1 MRRSARRVIILA
13 TVFLVGAMVVAAF
26 FHNEFRAQN
35 WDPMQTRVYV
45 DRTIR
50 FGGTFYENGLV
61 NKGPLEPLVYRIAA
75 AITSYDGFWFAI
87 SALVLVV
94 SGVLAW
100 AASRTVQFFG
110 AHRMLGVAAGIAV
123 FFHFALGKADY
134 AGVLYARNMIVG
146 LYGGA
151 WLIGLSRRWWL
162 PGRARWSA
170 VAVGIL
176 IGLGVQTLFV
186 STIAAVGV
194 AIAAWSAIDRIDDD
208 DEYRASR
215 RNLIY
220 TPIIVFLIAPLY
232 YMLRGRFEEFWSGYW
247 TYNVYQNEATGRSLA
262 NQFAYGRDVI
272 LRYYRAWPVSF
283 IVVVVFFALT
293 IGLWRSLSR
302 RERFVHLGLTV
313 WFLGAWT
320 ELILGQRYSTHY
332 YSILAVPTALMAAA
346 VLGHVFR
353 MMVDARGQFRSTVAW
368 PLLAGLLSIAA
379 GGGGHFTLGLEA
391 ASSFTSVRQ
400 LQEERTIAE
409 PGRQRTV
416 RAVLDLVSR
425 PGDPLL
431 AWTEYPWVYL
441 QYRRVAATRW
451 IWKSFMLGQIYLGR
465 SSPAYV
471 LPQTWNWFAADMAE
485 AHPAA
490 FLEETA
496 LPLTP
501 GTPFATFVDGGFERA
516 YSGTDNN
523 IYLRHDEADAV
534 LRGDAGAVLKPTLP
548 AGKGSAWKVAAGK
561 ATLPADTPQSLT
573 DVLHLSS
580 SLCTRISG
588 TYALAPG
595 DTGSFLSFRFD
606 RADGTA
612 PNERLN
618 VVDTQIFSGDDGAV
632 FDTTYLEPP
641 VAEVPPELPADSS
654 DSTDDSVNSSV
665 GEGAS
670 SSDSSQY
677 GDQTGAVGSGN
688 PADDGSGVGA
698 ATSDTTTHQFAVVVG
713 KHSAAIVIDGAI
725 RAAVR
730 LTDQDQLSLEVRSGG
745 VTLADLHQGAA
756 PPDSGC

>member
-1 MRRSARRVIILA
+1 MAAHARARRVIVLA
-13 TVFLVGAMVVAAF
+13 TVFLVGAMVMAAL

-61 NKGPLEPLVYRIAA
+61 NKGPFEPFVYRVAA

-87 SALVLVV
+87 SALILVV

-100 AASRTVQFFG
+100 AASRTAQFFG
-110 AHRMLGVAAGIAV
+110 AHRTLGIAAGIAV

-146 LYGGA
+146 LYAGA

-170 VAVGIL
+170 AVVGIL
-176 IGLGVQTLFV
+176 IGIGVQTLFV
-186 STIAAVGV
+186 STIAAIGVGF
-194 AIAAWSAIDRIDDD
+194 AALSAVDRIDDD
-208 DEYRASR
+208 EEYRASR
-215 RNLIY
+215 RNLFY
-220 TPIIVFLIAPLY
+220 APIIVFLLAPVY
-232 YMLRGRFEEFWSGYW
+232 YMIRGRFEEFWSGYW

-262 NQFAYGRDVI
+262 NQFAYARDVI

-283 IVVVVFFALT
+283 IVVVVFFAVT
-293 IGLWRSLSR
+293 VALWRSMSR
-302 RERFVHLGLTV
+302 RQRIVQLGLAV

-353 MMVDARGQFRSTVAW
+353 MIVDVRGAFRTTVAW

-400 LQEERTIAE
+400 LEVERTIAE

-441 QYRRVAATRW
+441 EYRRVAATRW

-471 LPQTWNWFAADMAE
+471 LPQTWSWFADDMAE
-485 AHPAA
+485 ADPAA

-496 LPLTP
+496 LPVTP
-501 GTPFATFVDGGFERA
+501 GTPFATYVDNGFEET
-516 YSGTDNN
+516 YVGSDNN
-523 IYLRHDEADAV
+523 IYLRNDEAEAV
-534 LRGDAGAVLKPTLP
+534 LRGDPGKRLTPTLP
-548 AGKGSAWKVAAGK
+548 AGTGSSWKVSAGK
-561 ATLPADTPQSLT
+561 ASLPADTPSSLT
-573 DVLHLSS
+573 DVLHLSN

-588 TYALAPG
+588 TYTLAPG
-595 DTGSFLSFRFD
+595 DNGSFLSFRFD

-612 PNERLN
+612 PNMRLN
-618 VVDTQIFSGDDGAV
+618 VVDTQIFSGDDGAI

-641 VAEVPPELPADSS
+641 VTEVPAALPADASG
-654 DSTDDSVNSSV
+654 DTVNNAV

-670 SSDSSQY
+670 ASDTSQF
-677 GDQTGAVGSGN
+677 GDETSDGSDGGS
-688 PADDGSGVGA
+688 DDGAADGGA
-698 ATSDTTTHQFAVVVG
+698 AGSDTTTHQFAVVVG
-713 KHSAAIVIDGAI
+713 KQSAAIVIDGAI

-730 LTDQDQLSLEVRSGG
+730 LTNQDQLSLEVRNGG
-745 VTLADLHQGAA
+745 VTLADLHQGPP